1 MLHQN
6 QFEKVKSTV
15 FLIGISECFFK
26 NSYVVVFFRQEI
38 LKNSDDIFS
47 FDEYQLFLSS
57 KVDGFE
63 LFSRILKE
71 FLSEKQQSLPNIE
84 FFKVK

>member
-6 QFEKVKSTV
+6 QFEKVKSAA
-15 FLIGISECFFK
+15 FLIGISDFFF
-26 NSYVVVFFRQEI
+26 VVVVGFYRQEI

-63 LFSRILKE
+63 LVSRILEE
-71 FLSEKQQSLPNIE
+71 FLSDQQQPLPNIS
-84 FFKVK
+84 K

>member
-6 QFEKVKSTV
+6 QFEKVKSTA
-15 FLIGISECFFK
+15 FLIGISDLFF
-26 NSYVVVFFRQEI
+26 VVVVGFFRQEI

-63 LFSRILKE
+63 LVSRILEE
-71 FLSEKQQSLPNIE
+71 FLSDKQQSLPNIS
-84 FFKVK
+84 K

>member
-6 QFEKVKSTV
+6 QFEKVKSAA
-15 FLIGISECFFK
+15 FLIGISDFF
-26 NSYVVVFFRQEI
+26 VVVGFYRQEI

-63 LFSRILKE
+63 LVSRILEE
-71 FLSEKQQSLPNIE
+71 FLSDQQQPLPNIS
-84 FFKVK
+84 K